1 MNNKK
6 IGMFV
11 LALSIFII
19 IAGCGNKTTTA
30 ENGGADSSAS
40 SPSPKEYIVA
50 TDANYAPFE
59 SITTENVLVGFDIEV
74 MKAVADKAGIKI
86 KIVNTPWDGM
96 FLTVVNGD
104 RDILISAITITDE
117 RKKEMD
123 FSDPYFEA
131 NQLIAVKKDSTVAKF
146 EDLKDKV
153 VGVQTGTTG
162 DIVVMKLL
170 GDDSTKI
177 KRFDTT
183 PLALKELENG
193 GVNAVVADNG
203 VVVNYVQNNSD
214 KGFKTVSDESFE
226 KENYGIVVKK
236 GNKELLDKINEGLK
250 KIKEDGTYEEIYKKF
265 FGE

>member
-6 IGMFV
+6 LGIFV
-11 LALSIFII
+11 LALCIFII
-19 IAGCGNKTTTA
+19 IAGCGNKTKTE
-30 ENGGADSSAS
+30 ENGGTEGASA
-40 SPSPKEYIVA
+40 PSTKEYIVA

-59 SITTENVLVGFDIEV
+59 SMTTSNEFVGFDIEI

-86 KIVNTPWDGM
+86 KLINTPWDGM
-96 FLTVVNGD
+96 FATIANGD

-131 NQLIAVKKDSTVAKF
+131 NQLIAVKQDSTVAKF

-162 DIVVMKLL
+162 DIIVMKLL

-203 VVVNYVQNNSD
+203 VVDNYVQNNSD
-214 KGFKTVSDESFE
+214 QGFKTVTDAAFE

-236 GNKELLDKINEGLK
+236 GNQELLDKINEGLK
-250 KIKEDGTYEEIYKKF
+250 IIKEDGTYDEIYKKF

>member
-1 MNNKK
+1 MKNKK
-6 IGMFV
+6 IGIIA
-11 LALSIFII
+11 LALSTMII
-19 IAGCGNKTTTA
+19 LAGCGANKETGNQDK
-30 ENGGADSSAS
+30 EQAS
-40 SPSPKEYIVA
+40 TSKEYIVA
-50 TDANYAPFE
+50 TDANYPPFE
-59 SITTENVLVGFDIEV
+59 SVTTDNEIVGFDIEI

-96 FLTVVNGD
+96 FATLANGD

-123 FSDPYFEA
+123 FTNSYFEA
-131 NQLIAVKKDSTVAKF
+131 KQLIAVKNDSTVSKF
-146 EDLKDKV
+146 EDLKDKI

-170 GDDSTKI
+170 GEGNTNI

-203 VVVNYVQNNSD
+203 VVDNYVRNNSD
-214 KGFKTVSDESFE
+214 KGIKTVTDDSFE
-226 KENYGIVVKK
+226 KEEYGIAVKK
-236 GNKELLDKINEGLK
+236 GNKELLDKLNEGLK
-250 KIKEDGTYEEIYKKF
+250 IIKEDGTYDEIHKKF